1 MTPMVRARLLNPRV
15 LSVALIAA
23 LALIPAFTAAPGLL
37 PSDSKLGLY
46 LDPGALI
53 SAARWAYDPQLF
65 AGWVPHQQIGFV
77 WPTGPWFWLGDQL
90 GLSTWVVHRLWIAA
104 LLIAA
109 GTGVL
114 WCARRLGLSWT
125 AAVCAGVMYEL
136 SPYLL
141 AYVSRT
147 SVMLLPWAGLGWI
160 VGLTV
165 VASQTKRWREPALL
179 SLVVVTVGGVN
190 ATALLMIAPAPV
202 LWLVHAACAGLISWR
217 GAVAVAARTALLS
230 TAVSAW
236 WIAMLAIQ
244 RSAGANV
251 LEFSETLSD
260 VSTSSTAPEVL
271 RGLGYWLFYIRDAFT
286 ATTEASLPHLGR
298 TSIIVLNFAVV
309 VAGFAALA
317 SLRWIH
323 RRFAALLIGVG
334 VILAVGVHP
343 IDDPSPL
350 MALLAG
356 PDSESAV
363 AVALRSS
370 TRAVPMVI
378 LGLAL
383 AVGARITVISTRARN
398 LRASVALVGVFT
410 ALMVLNLPA
419 WWTGG
424 FVDPNLARDE
434 PPAAW
439 VEAAQDLNE
448 RPGDYRVLQL
458 PGTEFG
464 SFRWGHTNDQPLT
477 WMVDRPLITRDLLPL
492 GSPGAMDLV
501 FALDDRVQDHTLESA
516 ALPAIARLLGVDS
529 IWITN
534 DVAHERYRSAPAE
547 PLSDHLSAATGI
559 SRYWSS
565 TTSIIN
571 RADPP
576 RIDERSIAD
585 PRIGAPTPPVEIL
598 MVDDPLEI
606 VRIGGETV
614 GFVGSGDGLIDAA
627 AAGLID
633 GSETIIT
640 APELLADAISL
651 DRVIVTDSNR
661 ARPRH
666 WRGSQETVGATES
679 ADPRLAPTRNRPG
692 DARLA
697 PPPGAQVTAEQI
709 GAVQATATD
718 YGPAFSYQPEYR
730 PAMALDANPNT
741 AWMVASSPIGQR
753 LRVLVDGG
761 LGSLA
766 EDPVDHFTIRQVH
779 DSSHLITGVAI
790 STDTGE
796 RISVDMGEESLSTS
810 GQQIEV
816 PETFA
821 DASVIEFELLDIAE
835 RDPASMT
842 VSARTDAV
850 GFSTI
855 DVGAAPALEV
865 VTIDPAAW
873 VDGIGAPQDT
883 PQHTALEST
892 MVLTRLRSDPLDRA
906 RADPEV
912 QLIRSFPSAQPGP
925 HTISVEVGLD
935 PRAPDEELIRL
946 TGGLAVSSQR
956 LRGSLLTTASA
967 AFDMNPSTAWVSP
980 FSPTGELWLE
990 FELDTAIDTIA
1001 LTQPEGEF
1009 STITEVRISD
1019 ADGTAISHPLDT
1031 ENITTTLELAES
1043 IGPGPVRLEITGITP
1058 EMTPDYRTGRD
1069 VALPVALSVV
1079 DTGTRVLEIP
1089 PQTPSACRED
1099 LLSLNGEPIPITID
1113 RVEVAEYGLGA
1124 IIAATPCVDTV
1135 QLDTEQN
1142 LLIGHA
1148 PGALRIDRVVV
1159 SGTGGAQEAVA
1170 HGDPVGAGMV
1180 SSIDLGRAG
1189 GVIEVADCVEGCWLI
1204 HGHGHNDAWRAS
1216 VGDVDLGGPIS
1227 VNGGLNGWYLD
1238 RELTDEGAATVT
1250 LHFSPQRWLDAAWL
1264 LTALG
1269 VLASLTIIARSRIR
1283 LPDTVAMWRPMRPI
1297 PSQTPTHTTSTI
1309 AAIAVLSAVLIGPW
1323 WGLIGLAAGMMVHLR
1338 DRALEWFA
1346 TFLIGAVAVW
1356 IAVANRAQQPLP
1368 NLAWPT
1374 EFSVVHP
1381 LALFAVVVLVG
1392 ATLFAS
1398 DMSPTAPERS
1408 GADHDS

>member
-1 MTPMVRARLLNPRV
+1 MVRSRLLDPRL
-15 LSVALIAA
+15 LSVALLAA
-23 LALIPAFTAAPGLL
+23 LAIIPAFTAAPGLL

-46 LDPGALI
+46 LDPSSLI
-53 SAARWAYDPQLF
+53 SSSRWAYDSQLF

-77 WPTGPWFWLGDQL
+77 WPAGPWFWLGEQL
-90 GLSTWVVHRLWIAA
+90 GLSTWVVHRLWITA
-104 LLIAA
+104 LLVAA

-165 VASQTKRWREPALL
+165 VASQTRRWREPAVLG
-179 SLVVVTVGGVN
+179 LVIVTVGGVN
-190 ATALLMIAPAPV
+190 ATALLMIAPAPI
-202 LWLVHAACAGLISWR
+202 LWLVHAAWAGLITWR
-217 GAVAVAARTALLS
+217 GAAAVAARIALVS

-244 RSAGANV
+244 RRSGADV
-251 LEFSETLSD
+251 LEFSETLTD

-271 RGLGYWLFYIRDAFT
+271 RGLGYWLFYIRDAFG
-286 ATTEASLPHLGR
+286 ATTEASLPHLDR
-298 TSIIVLNFAVV
+298 TSIIVVNFALV

-317 SLRWIH
+317 SMQWIH

-334 VILAVGVHP
+334 VMLAVGVHP

-350 MALLAG
+350 MSTLAG

-370 TRAVPMVI
+370 TRAVPMVV

-383 AVGARITVISTRARN
+383 AVGARLTVISARARHP
-398 LRASVALVGVFT
+398 RRSMALIAVST
-410 ALMVLNLPA
+410 AVVVLNLPA

-424 FVDPNLARDE
+424 FVDPNLERGD
-434 PPAAW
+434 PPTAW
-439 VEAAQDLNE
+439 VAAAHELND

-516 ALPAIARLLGVDS
+516 SVPAIARLLGVDS

-547 PLSDHLSAATGI
+547 PLSDYLSATTGL
-559 SRYWSS
+559 SRQWTSS
-565 TTSIIN
+565 ASIVN

-585 PRIGAPTPPVEIL
+585 SRIGARAPVVELL
-598 MVDDPLEI
+598 MLDDPLEI
-606 VRIGGETV
+606 VRTGGASV
-614 GFVGSGDGLIDAA
+614 AFVGSGDGLIDAA

-633 GSETIIT
+633 GSETIISDPDDVPDPIT
-640 APELLADAISL
+640 IERL
-651 DRVIVTDSNR
+651 VVTDSNR

-666 WRGSQETVGATES
+666 WRSSQETTGATES
-679 ADPRLAPTRNRPG
+679 ANPRLAPMQTRPG
-692 DARLA
+692 DARLE
-697 PPPGAQVTAEQI
+697 PPPGLQVTAEQI
-709 GAVQATATD
+709 GAVQATATS

-730 PAMALDANPNT
+730 PTMAIDADPDT
-741 AWMVASSPIGQR
+741 AWMVASSPVGQR
-753 LRVLVDGG
+753 LRLFVDDG
-761 LGSLA
+761 LRSLGTG
-766 EDPVDHFTIRQVH
+766 PTDHLIARQVN
-779 DSSHLITGVAI
+779 DSSHMITQIAV

-796 RISVDMGEESLSTS
+796 RITVEMGQDSLDTPGQRIDLPES
-810 GQQIEV
+810 
-816 PETFA
+816 FA
-821 DASVIEFELLDIAE
+821 DARVLELELLAIAE
-835 RDPASMT
+835 RDPGSFAMSP
-842 VSARTDAV
+842 RTDAV
-850 GFSTI
+850 GFSMI
-855 DVGAAPALEV
+855 DLGVGPTLEV
-865 VTIDPAAW
+865 VTIDHHPWADHLTAQ
-873 VDGIGAPQDT
+873 QDT
-883 PQHTALEST
+883 PFETT
-892 MVLTRLRSDPLDRA
+892 VVLTRLRSDPMHRG

-912 QLIRSFPSAQPGP
+912 QLIRRFASPEPGP

-935 PRAPDEELIRL
+935 PRASDEELIRL
-946 TGGLAVSSQR
+946 TGGRAVSSQR
-956 LRGSLLTTASA
+956 LRGSLHTTANA
-967 AFDMNPSTAWVSP
+967 AFDADPDTAWVSP
-980 FSPTGELWLE
+980 FSPGGELWLD

-1001 LTQPEGEF
+1001 LTQPRGDF
-1009 STITEVRISD
+1009 STITEVRLTDASGTVISENLT
-1019 ADGTAISHPLDT
+1019 ADTTAINLT
-1031 ENITTTLELAES
+1031 EE
-1043 IGPGPVRLEITGITP
+1043 IGPGPVRLEITGIAP
-1058 EMTPDYRTGRD
+1058 ETTTDYRTGRG
-1069 VALPVALSVV
+1069 VTLPVALSDI
-1079 DTGTRVLEIP
+1079 DTGARVMEIP
-1089 PQTPSACRED
+1089 AEEPVPCRED
-1099 LLSLNGEPIPITID
+1099 LLSINGEPVPISID
-1113 RVEVAEYGLGA
+1113 RVEIAEYHPAA
-1124 IIAATPCVDTV
+1124 ITEASPCVNAIA
-1135 QLDTEQN
+1135 LDSEQN
-1142 LLIGHA
+1142 LLIGHS
-1148 PGALRIDRVVV
+1148 PGALRVDRVVLSGAGHDRGAV
-1159 SGTGGAQEAVA
+1159 SHEDRVGTGAGT
-1170 HGDPVGAGMV
+1170 GAGTSAV
-1180 SSIDLGRAG
+1180 TSTDIGSART
-1189 GVIEVADCVEGCWLI
+1189 VIEVTGCTEGCWLI

-1216 VGDVDLGGPIS
+1216 VDDVDLGRPVS
-1227 VNGGLNGWYLD
+1227 VNGGFNAWYLD
-1238 RELTDEGAATVT
+1238 RELTGEGATTVR

-1269 VLASLTIIARSRIR
+1269 LLGCLTIVARSRR
-1283 LPDTVAMWRPMRPI
+1283 RPAGTVASW
-1297 PSQTPTHTTSTI
+1297 TPTRPLPSRTPANPRSTI
-1309 AAIAVLSAVLIGPW
+1309 VTIAVLSAVLIGPG
-1323 WGLIGLAAGMMVHLR
+1323 WGLIGLAAGLMVYLR

-1346 TFLIGAVAVW
+1346 TFLIGAVVVW
-1356 IAVANRAQQPLP
+1356 IAVTNQLQQPP
-1368 NLAWPT
+1368 PDLAWPM

-1398 DMSPTAPERS
+1398 DASPIGSERS
-1408 GADHDS
+1408 GTDHDA